1 MKKTSLMVFYFIGSL
16 LLLGV
21 FGCSG
26 PKEKPN
32 SEEIR
37 KNADQG
43 MQELRMEEER
53 HKP

>member
-1 MKKTSLMVFYFIGSL
+1 MKKTSSMVFYFIGSL
-16 LLLGV
+16 LFLGA

-26 PKEKPN
+26 PKEKPD
-32 SEEIR
+32 SVEIR
-37 KNADQG
+37 KNAEKG